1 VHTPPAIPANEAE
14 RLAALHKL
22 EILDTPAEE
31 RFERLAR
38 IARHY
43 FNIPIALISLVDADR
58 QWFKSNQGLDTR
70 QIGRDVSFCG
80 HTILKDDIFL
90 ISDTSEDARFAD
102 NPLVT
107 GAPHWRF
114 YAGAP
119 LHAGR
124 GQRVG
129 TLCIADRVPRT
140 LSPDDLGML
149 RDLANCVELQLE
161 HSRLRNTTVELA
173 AHEARLTALLNTVV
187 DAIVTIDARGNI
199 ESFNPAAQRMFGY
212 TASEVLG
219 QNVKMLM
226 PAPYHEEHDG
236 YLDNYLRTGQAKV
249 IGIGREVTGR
259 RKDGS
264 EFPMELAVSEMFVE
278 GQRMFTGVVRDITER
293 RRADVAKREFVS
305 TVSHELRTPLTSIK
319 GSLGLIQSGAIG
331 SLPPRLKHMLDIAYS
346 NSDRLV
352 RLINDLLDIEKIEAG
367 KMDFTFAPLDM
378 SALVNQAIEANR
390 NLGMEHGIRFVRS
403 DHIASAP
410 IRGDYD
416 RLMQVFANLLS
427 NAVKFSPPHGT
438 VTITLRDNGDHV
450 RVSVADQGAGIP
462 ENFREKVFNKFSQAD
477 SSDTRTRG
485 GTGLGLN
492 VSKSIIEHHG
502 GMIDFTIELGEGTEF
517 SFILPVIATPPHAPE
532 DAAPGTNRRRIL
544 ICEDE
549 TNLVNLLQLILAQD
563 GYATDVALN
572 AADAERKLKERTYD
586 AMTLD
591 LCLPDKN
598 GIALLRE
605 IRENPDTKDLPVV
618 VVSVTERRGNED
630 LAGDGIG
637 IMDWIQKPIRHDRL
651 LESLRRAVRPES
663 AGACSIL
670 HVEDDP
676 DILAIVS
683 AVVGDL
689 AKVQPATSVSM
700 AKDMLEKDKYDLVIL
715 DMTLPDG
722 EGEGLLPII
731 RASTNK
737 NTPVVVFSA
746 REISAETARS
756 VNKALI
762 KSRTTNEDLLALIR
776 SAMDSTQSTD

>member
-1 VHTPPAIPANEAE
+1 MHIPPAIPDNEAE
-14 RLAALHKL
+14 RLAALRRL
-22 EILDTPAEE
+22 EILDTAPEE
-31 RFERLAR
+31 RFERLVR
-38 IARHY
+38 ITRTH
-43 FNIPIALISLVDADR
+43 FNVPIALMSLVDTAR
-58 QWFKSNQGLDTR
+58 QWFKSHQG
-70 QIGRDVSFCG
+70 IGACETARDISFCG
-80 HTILKDDIFL
+80 HAILSDATL
-90 ISDTSEDARFAD
+90 YVPDTSADARFAS
-102 NPLVT
+102 NPLVL
-107 GAPHWRF
+107 GDPHLRF

-119 LHAGR
+119 LRVAG
-124 GQRVG
+124 GLRVG
-129 TLCIADRVPRT
+129 TLCIADHAPRHLT
-140 LSPDDLGML
+140 DDDLKML
-149 RDLANCVELQLE
+149 RDLADCLEFQLE
-161 HSRLRNTTVELA
+161 HSRLRNSNHALA
-173 AHEARLTALLNTVV
+173 VQEARLSALLNTVV
-187 DAIVTIDARGNI
+187 DAIVTINTKGEVD
-199 ESFNPAAQRMFGY
+199 SFNPAAERMFGY
-212 TASEVLG
+212 AAAEVLG
-219 QNVKMLM
+219 RNVNMLM
-226 PAPYHEEHDG
+226 PAPYREEHDG
-236 YLDNYLRTGQAKV
+236 YLSNYLSTGEAKV

-259 RKDGS
+259 RKNGS
-264 EFPMELAVSEMFVE
+264 EFPMELAVSEMVVD

-293 RRADVAKREFVS
+293 RRADIAKREFVS

-378 SALVNQAIEANR
+378 SALVNQAMDANR
-390 NLGMEHGIRFVRS
+390 NLGTDHGVRLVRA
-403 DHIASAP
+403 DRVASAP

-427 NAVKFSPPHGT
+427 NAVKFSPPNGV
-438 VTITLRDNGDHV
+438 VTISLRDNGDHV
-450 RVSVADQGAGIP
+450 RVSVADQGPGIP
-462 ENFREKVFNKFSQAD
+462 ESFREKVFSKFSQAD

-492 VSKSIIEHHG
+492 VSKSIIEQHG
-502 GMIDFTIELGEGTEF
+502 GMIDFTTKLGEGTEF
-517 SFILPVIATPPHAPE
+517 SFILPAIAAAPRPPE
-532 DAAPGTNRRRIL
+532 DDATGTSRRRIL

-549 TNLVNLLQLILAQD
+549 ANLVNLLQLILAQD
-563 GYATDVALN
+563 GYATDVAFN
-572 AADAERKLKERTYD
+572 AADAERKLRERSYD

-598 GIALLRE
+598 GIALLRD
-605 IRENPDTKDLPVV
+605 IRENPETKDLPVV
-618 VVSVTERRGNED
+618 VVSVTERKGNEYI
-630 LAGDGIG
+630 GGNGIG
-637 IMDWIQKPIRHDRL
+637 ILDWIQKPIRHDRL
-651 LESLRRAVRPES
+651 LESLRRAVRPQR
-663 AGACSIL
+663 AGSCSIL

-689 AKVQPATSVSM
+689 AKVHPATSVSV
-700 AKDMLEKDKYDLVIL
+700 ARDMLDKHKYDLVIL

-731 RASTNK
+731 RASMNK